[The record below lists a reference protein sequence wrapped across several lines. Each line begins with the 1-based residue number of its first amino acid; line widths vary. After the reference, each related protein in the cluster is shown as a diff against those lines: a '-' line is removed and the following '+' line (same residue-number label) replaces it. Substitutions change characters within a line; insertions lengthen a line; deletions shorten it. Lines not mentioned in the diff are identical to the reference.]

1 MFIPPQGFRH
11 AATLLLTNS
20 IRSLPAHASPAL
32 VGEALERLAGDLIAL
47 AHDTKV
53 PPQAAEWTADEYRKT
68 LDRVSQ
74 MFSQRADAED
84 ILRAL
89 ESARLRCSGILDG
102 IGKDRPTDTGT
113 RDLFLMYVPEDR
125 LPVAAPIAI
134 ELTKRRFTVAFSDY
148 EVATGVEM
156 LAGIKRGIE
165 QHRAGVLLN
174 TAALARTAWTI
185 PPAAD
190 RFRVVQ
196 PANLSATVGD
206 LSAWLAGICR
216 SKDC

>member
-20 IRSLPAHASPAL
+20 IHSLPAHVSPSS
-32 VGEALERLAGDLIAL
+32 VGEVLERLAGDLVAL
-47 AHDTKV
+47 AHDTKA

-74 MFSQRADAED
+74 MFSHRADAAD
-84 ILRAL
+84 ILLAL
-89 ESARLRCSGILDG
+89 ESARQRCSGILDG
-102 IGKDRPTDTGT
+102 IGKGRSPDTDT

-125 LPVAAPIAI
+125 LPVAAPLAI

-148 EVATGVEM
+148 EVATSLEM
-156 LAGIKRGIE
+156 LAGIERGIE
-165 QHRAGVLLN
+165 RHRAGVLLN
-174 TAALARTAWTI
+174 TAALARKAWAI

-196 PANLSATVGD
+196 PANLPATVGD

-216 SKDC
+216 SKD